1 MCKMFREICSVN
13 FLWYHSYKFTFPVLH
28 EEKSLK
34 KDFAWAATSWVS
46 EIQRNYLLLS
56 AFKSIIT
63 SMNQNKEK
71 GNEHFKAAVSSGAE
85 TRDDE
90 YREALS
96 YYKTSLKVAKQK
108 QSDDEI
114 SKMMS
119 NDRTF
124 YTLNYDYLKITVIL
138 NSNSAMAHLKLE
150 KWDQAVCAALRGRRE
165 LSKLKK
171 LINDD
176 EEFKK
181 DFGTLK
187 EKIEY
192 RMIEARK
199 N

>member
-1 MCKMFREICSVN
+1 MFREICSVN

-28 EEKSLK
+28 EEISIK
-34 KDFAWAATSWVS
+34 KDFNWAATSWIS

-71 GNEHFKAAVSSGAE
+71 GNEHFKAAVSGSAE

-96 YYKTSLKVAKQK
+96 YYKTSLKLAKQK
-108 QSDDEI
+108 QADDEI
-114 SKMMS
+114 TKMMS

-124 YTLNYDYLKITVIL
+124 YNLNYDYLKINVIL

-150 KWDQAVCAALRGRRE
+150 KWD
-165 LSKLKK
+165 
-171 LINDD
+171 
-176 EEFKK
+176 
-181 DFGTLK
+181 
-187 EKIEY
+187 
-192 RMIEARK
+192 
-199 N
+199 

>member
-1 MCKMFREICSVN
+1 MFREICSVN

-28 EEKSLK
+28 EEKSTK
-34 KDFAWAATSWVS
+34 KNFNWAATSWVN

-71 GNEHFKAAVSSGAE
+71 GNEHFKAAVSSSADSNVKSE

-96 YYKTSLKVAKQK
+96 YYKTSLKLAKQK
-108 QSDDEI
+108 QTDDEI
-114 SKMMS
+114 TKMMS

-124 YTLNYDYLKITVIL
+124 YNLNYDYLKINVIL

-150 KWDQAVCAALRGRRE
+150 KWD
-165 LSKLKK
+165 
-171 LINDD
+171 
-176 EEFKK
+176 
-181 DFGTLK
+181 
-187 EKIEY
+187 
-192 RMIEARK
+192 
-199 N
+199 